1 VHVRSILTGILP
13 LLLGGV
19 LVNACDNKEQP
30 KADDKKTVAKADEK
44 KADEVKA
51 DEAKADEA
59 KADEAKADDIKAD
72 DIKAADDAAAA
83 DDASPDAADDG
94 KVADD
99 AGEPAADDGEPADD
113 EKADDEKADDE
124 KADDEKADDKKADA
138 KKADDKK
145 ADDKAEPAATKIDA
159 KGLFGKKCA
168 SCHGSS
174 GKADT
179 KLGEK
184 HKIANW
190 TEPGWK
196 AKWSLAK
203 VEGIVTNGKA
213 DTKMKPFKDKL
224 TPEELKAV
232 SKYAHGLGK

>member
-19 LVNACDNKEQP
+19 LVNACDKQEAP
-30 KADDKKTVAKADEK
+30 KTDDKKVAAKTDDKKTPEVKADEVK
-44 KADEVKA
+44 ADEVKADEVKA
-51 DEAKADEA
+51 DEAKADDL
-59 KADEAKADDIKAD
+59 K
-72 DIKAADDAAAA
+72 
-83 DDASPDAADDG
+83 
-94 KVADD
+94 ADD
-99 AGEPAADDGEPADD
+99 AGAADGADGAEGADEGKAAAEGGEPDDVKADT
-113 EKADDEKADDE
+113 KADDTKADPDTKGE
-124 KADDEKADDKKADA
+124 KKGDDKSA
-138 KKADDKK
+138 KKPDDKK
-145 ADDKAEPAATKIDA
+145 ADDTKAEPAAAKIDG
-159 KGLFGKKCA
+159 KQLFKDKCA

-196 AKWSLAK
+196 AKWSLSK
-203 VEGIVTNGKA
+203 VEDIVTKGKA
-213 DTKMKPFKDKL
+213 DTKMKAFAGKL
-224 TPEELKAV
+224 TPDEIKAV